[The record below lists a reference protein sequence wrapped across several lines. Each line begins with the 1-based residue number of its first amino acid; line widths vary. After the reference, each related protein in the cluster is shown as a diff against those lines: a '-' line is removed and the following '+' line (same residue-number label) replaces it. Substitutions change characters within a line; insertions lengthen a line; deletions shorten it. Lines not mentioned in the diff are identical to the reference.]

1 MVRNNVLL
9 IVFFYFLMD
18 KKHSL
23 LFKKSSSSLY
33 KSTSTHEMN
42 AFEVHSLKI
51 YDWTKEVCDE
61 Y

>member
-1 MVRNNVLL
+1 
-9 IVFFYFLMD
+9 MD